1 MDEQLQ
7 LIFQES
13 KRIISKLQLLAAFF
27 EEELIY
33 KIYLRS
39 QVIHQMFEQNPEL
52 DAYNLELFHLQYTA
66 SLIDLLK
73 KIKKNNEQN
82 VSLLFDEIQLN
93 KELEDKLSGSFYTEK
108 NYKSDQQKQAL
119 KINISLRRLYQLLSD
134 NVDEYPFSKNIN
146 SFSARFSADF
156 YYDIPAT
163 LLTELIA
170 YDPAKVYTN
179 AHAVI
184 QKKLLGSLCKYEFKS
199 EFFCGLKAG
208 TTIIEVYKFVNA
220 DKYFL
225 FYPARNLFLF
235 CDYAKLANIDFT
247 NQLSGNEK
255 MIEELKAKNDQLH
268 SSIGVTK
275 TYLPP
280 EIKTLL
286 AENYKKLTDISF
298 LQNIGNFDAQANILK
313 AMLNTDMM

>member
-1 MDEQLQ
+1 MDEHLQ
-7 LIFQES
+7 LIFNES

-52 DAYNLELFHLQYTA
+52 DANNLELFHLQYTA

-73 KIKKNNEQN
+73 KIKKNNEKN

-93 KELEDKLSGSFYTEK
+93 EELESQLSSSFHTEK

-134 NVDEYPFSKNIN
+134 NADEYPFSKNIN

-156 YYDIPAT
+156 YYDIPTA
-163 LLTELIA
+163 LLNELIA
-170 YDPAKVYTN
+170 YDPAQVYAN
-179 AHAVI
+179 AHVVI
-184 QKKLLGSLCKYEFKS
+184 QKKLLGSLCKYDFKT
-199 EFFCGLKAG
+199 EFFCGVKAG
-208 TTIIEVYKFVNA
+208 TTIAEVYKFVND

-235 CDYAKLANIDFT
+235 CDYAKLEKINLT
-247 NQLSGNEK
+247 NQLSENEK
-255 MIEELKAKNDQLH
+255 MIEELKAKNDQLQ

-280 EIKTLL
+280 EIKLLL

-313 AMLNTDMM
+313 AMLNTDMI

>member
-1 MDEQLQ
+1 MDEHLQ
-7 LIFQES
+7 AIFNAS
-13 KRIISKLQLLAAFF
+13 KKIISKLQLLAAFF

-52 DAYNLELFHLQYTA
+52 DANNLELFHLQYTT

-73 KIKKNNEQN
+73 NIKKNNEKN

-93 KELEDKLSGSFYTEK
+93 KELEEKLSSSFYTEK
-108 NYKSDQQKQAL
+108 SYKLDQQKQAL

-146 SFSARFSADF
+146 SFSARFSQDF
-156 YYDIPAT
+156 YYDIPTA
-163 LLTELIA
+163 LFTELIT
-170 YDPAKVYTN
+170 YNPTQVYSN

-184 QKKLLGSLCKYEFKS
+184 QKKLLGSLCKYEFKT

-208 TTIIEVYKFVNA
+208 TSIAEVYKFVET

-235 CDYAKLANIDFT
+235 CDYTKLENINFS
-247 NQLSGNEK
+247 NQLSSNEK
-255 MIEELKAKNDQLH
+255 MVEELKAKNDQLQ

-275 TYLPP
+275 TYIPP
-280 EIKTLL
+280 EIKILL

-298 LQNIGNFDAQANILK
+298 MQNIGNFDAQANILK
-313 AMLNTDMM
+313 AMLNTDLI

>member
-1 MDEQLQ
+1 MDEHLQ
-7 LIFQES
+7 LIFNES

-39 QVIHQMFEQNPEL
+39 QVIHQMFEQNAEL
-52 DAYNLELFHLQYTA
+52 DAHNLELFHLQYTT

-93 KELEDKLSGSFYTEK
+93 KELEEKLSGSFYTEK

-134 NVDEYPFSKNIN
+134 NVNEYPFSKNIN
-146 SFSARFSADF
+146 SFSARYSADF
-156 YYDIPAT
+156 YYDIPHN
-163 LLTELIA
+163 LLHELIT
-170 YDPAKVYTN
+170 YDPAQVYTN

-184 QKKLLGSLCKYEFKS
+184 QKKLLGSLCKYEFKN
-199 EFFCGLKAG
+199 EFSCGLKAG

-235 CDYAKLANIDFT
+235 CDYTQLEKISFT
-247 NQLSGNEK
+247 NQISGNEK
-255 MIEELKAKNDQLH
+255 LIRELNAKNDQLQ

-313 AMLNTDMM
+313 AMLNTDMI